1 MRSRPV
7 TFPLISMPPSVRHL
21 LAATCLLMSAALLLP
36 SARAQT
42 PSRTAPAAS
51 TDPFVVL
58 DASSFWINGTTT
70 VNEFTCRVEDVR
82 GSGRIPRV
90 SVSAVPVSFEQTPS
104 LDVPVHQFDC
114 GNKRMSKDLREALEA
129 EAHSTIQFHL
139 EKVERITQSVRQTHD
154 WYRLDVVG
162 ALTIAGTRQR
172 VQISAWGR
180 PVTSHVYRV
189 SGCKGLQMTDFGIDP
204 PTKFLSLIKVRNDI
218 EVHFDLLVETRQAT
232 TSALA
237 SHSLSN
243 PPQCHDE

>member
-1 MRSRPV
+1 MHSRPV
-7 TFPLISMPPSVRHL
+7 TFPLISLLPSARHL
-21 LAATCLLMSAALLLP
+21 LTAACLLMSAAVLLP
-36 SARAQT
+36 PAQAQT
-42 PSRTAPAAS
+42 ASRTAPAAS
-51 TDPFVVL
+51 ADPFVVL

-82 GSGRIPRV
+82 GSGHIPRV
-90 SVSAVPVSFEQTPS
+90 SASAVPVSFKQTPS

-129 EAHSTIQFHL
+129 EAHPTIQFHL
-139 EKVERITQSVRQTHD
+139 ETVERITQSAEQAHD

-162 ALTIAGTRQR
+162 ALTIAGTERR
-172 VQISAWGR
+172 VQISAWGQ
-180 PVTSHVYRV
+180 PVTGQVYRV
-189 SGCKGLQMTDFGIDP
+189 SGCKDLQMTDFGIDP

-232 TSALA
+232 SSALA
-237 SHSLSN
+237 SHSLPN